1 MKFNHN
7 SYTGQTNETNQ
18 TNQMNTIDLTN
29 QTNVDTSIPHH
40 KTVERKSKRTRASN
54 PTTHPSPH
62 KRKLVLTL
70 SLGVLLAT
78 TAGLSLTST
87 YAIAASMSANAA
99 TSTSLST
106 AKTTSSPAT
115 SSTSNTALVD
125 PTINTVIQT
134 QTQVYEGKHFRFY
147 YPPAWK
153 TGIQSTIYHPPGM
166 DSSEVVDFSYN
177 DQSVLTL
184 MAIPRAAWNAQLP
197 DEVPYG
203 DRIAA
208 NGNYIYAINLPQDS
222 VYDPKSKEYPPFH
235 KRVLTMDQV
244 KLMFQGK

>member
-1 MKFNHN
+1 MKFNRNIDTDPTSKINPTNPIHPTN
-7 SYTGQTNETNQ
+7 SSVPSYHT
-18 TNQMNTIDLTN
+18 
-29 QTNVDTSIPHH
+29 DTYVHAPDHLA
-40 KTVERKSKRTRASN
+40 SKRNSTTN
-54 PTTHPSPH
+54 PTVIPNTYLLPH
-62 KRKLVLTL
+62 KRKLFFTV
-70 SLGVLLAT
+70 SLGILLAS
-78 TAGLSLTST
+78 TAAISLTNS
-87 YAIAASMSANAA
+87 YAIAANTPSN
-99 TSTSLST
+99 TSIS
-106 AKTTSSPAT
+106 KQTSSIAAQST
-115 SSTSNTALVD
+115 SSTSNTALVN

-134 QTQVYEGKHFRFY
+134 KTQVYEGKHFRFY

-177 DQSVLTL
+177 GQSVLTL
-184 MAIPRAAWNAQLP
+184 MAIPRAVWNAQLP

-208 NGNYIYAINLPQDS
+208 KGNYIYAINLPQDS